1 MERREGRKVKR
12 RGGDGEIGRWL
23 EREERGGEGYKTVL
37 RANKQWGVGH
47 FQLAPEVAV
56 LS

>member
-1 MERREGRKVKR
+1 MVWRA
-12 RGGDGEIGRWL
+12 GDGEMGRWL
-23 EREERGGEGYKTVL
+23 EGEERGGEGYKTVL